1 MQHTHQLLLHV
12 LVLVFIQVLS
22 LLHIITTN
30 TPPTTTTARPPSDN
44 GLETIT
50 QRTTG
55 LAQSRTASRPSP
67 TRRPREGASH
77 AANSRTPRATKS
89 QGEQCQAI
97 LRAPE
102 VQVREGRQKCGC
114 GFQGDEGRRGPRPV
128 PGTSPRLPDRA
139 LLRAN
144 APTLGYSQGPSET
157 WATGG
162 SGARPVRGLDR
173 GLSVHGGS
181 VAGSPHVAA
190 ARGRRASRM
199 HLQSAGGVDPPFRPS
214 RQRPGDP
221 QHPQS
226 QQQDEAEGPHPS
238 PLRWPASSTR
248 GGRRGSKGRTEAAGI
263 FRARTRATRTPT
275 FSPACKRGGR
285 NPAEPWAGP
294 SQFGATARGSARQ
307 QRCCNGN
314 VPDGNASAA
323 RPASASTRSRSSL
336 LTAWAHAA

>member
-1 MQHTHQLLLHV
+1 M
-12 LVLVFIQVLS
+12 
-22 LLHIITTN
+22 
-30 TPPTTTTARPPSDN
+30 
-44 GLETIT
+44 
-50 QRTTG
+50 
-55 LAQSRTASRPSP
+55 
-67 TRRPREGASH
+67 
-77 AANSRTPRATKS
+77 
-89 QGEQCQAI
+89 
-97 LRAPE
+97 
-102 VQVREGRQKCGC
+102 REGRQKCGC

-144 APTLGYSQGPSET
+144 APTLGYSQGPSGT

-162 SGARPVRGLDR
+162 SGARLVRGLDR
-173 GLSVHGGS
+173 GLSVRGGS

-226 QQQDEAEGPHPS
+226 QRQDEAEGPPHRPCGGQ
-238 PLRWPASSTR
+238 PLPHVADAGAPR
-248 GGRRGSKGRTEAAGI
+248 GARKPLAFSGSERGRPERLPFPRLAKG
-263 FRARTRATRTPT
+263 
-275 FSPACKRGGR
+275 GGR

-336 LTAWAHAA
+336 LTAWAHTA